1 MRFFLLI
8 ILFASINAQSII
20 TGRVTDSRTG
30 DPLVGV
36 NIFFSRTTYGS
47 TTDNNGFYTLDD
59 IPPGRYELLVSM
71 IGYKLVKESFQI
83 DTDIKIDRD
92 YKLVSQP
99 IRMKEI
105 VVSAKSNR
113 EWKKNY
119 RRFKSAFLGMSWNA
133 EYCRIMNDYVI
144 SFKKNEHVL
153 EAFASEPIIVENKGL
168 GYRVFY
174 TLEHFSDDKRII
186 RYAGDSFFE
195 EMEPESSQQS
205 RQWEKNRKLAYR
217 GSFRHFL
224 YTLSSRFDARF
235 DVEADSLVE
244 IQYWERMAGTRND
257 PLIQEGFRVSLP
269 KNFSRYDPKYLPL
282 GSDTL
287 MFLTEN
293 ENELYLVFKG
303 KMKIVYTKESE
314 EHNFTPEQR
323 GQTLKPYQTSFI
335 TLNKE
340 KVIVDKKG
348 RYTETFM
355 IEQNGE
361 MAWERVADQLPWDYL
376 PTNHK

>member
-30 DPLVGV
+30 NPLVGV

-47 TTDNNGFYTLDD
+47 TTDINGFYTLDD
-59 IPPGRYELLVSM
+59 IPLGRYELLVSM
-71 IGYKLVKESFQI
+71 IGYKVAKESFQI
-83 DTDIKIDRD
+83 DTDITIERD

-133 EYCRIMNDYVI
+133 EYCRIMNDYVL
-144 SFKKNEHVL
+144 SFKKNGNLL
-153 EAFASEPIIVENKGL
+153 EAFASEPLIIENKGL
-168 GYRVFY
+168 GYRVIY
-174 TLEHFSDDKRII
+174 TLEDFSDNKKTV
-186 RYAGDSFFE
+186 RYSGDPFFE
-195 EMEPESSQQS
+195 EMEPESSRES
-205 RQWEKNRKLAYR
+205 REWEKNRNLAYR

-235 DVEADSLVE
+235 DIEADSLVE
-244 IQYWERMAGTRND
+244 IQYWQRMSGSRND
-257 PLIQEGFRVSLP
+257 PLIQEGFKVYLP
-269 KNFSRYDPKYLPL
+269 KNFSRYDPRYLPL

-303 KMKIVYTKESE
+303 KMKIIYNKESE

-323 GQTLKPYQTSFI
+323 GRAPKPYQTSFI

-348 RYTETFM
+348 RYVETYM
-355 IEQNGE
+355 IEQQGE

-376 PTNHK
+376 PTYHK

>member
-20 TGRVTDSRTG
+20 TGRVTDAKTG
-30 DPLVGV
+30 NPLVGV

-59 IPPGRYELLVSM
+59 IPLGRYELLVSM
-71 IGYKLVKESFQI
+71 IGYKVAKESFQI
-83 DTDIKIDRD
+83 DTDIKIERD

-119 RRFKSAFLGMSWNA
+119 RQFKSAFLGMSWNA
-133 EYCRIMNDYVI
+133 EYCRIMNDYVL
-144 SFKKNEHVL
+144 SFKKNGNLL
-153 EAFASEPIIVENKGL
+153 EAFASEPLIIENKGL
-168 GYRVFY
+168 GYRVIY
-174 TLEHFSDDKRII
+174 TLEDFSDNKKTV
-186 RYAGDSFFE
+186 RYSGDPFFE
-195 EMEPESSQQS
+195 EMEPESSRES
-205 RQWEKNRKLAYR
+205 REWEKNRNLAYR

-235 DVEADSLVE
+235 DIEADSLVE
-244 IQYWERMAGTRND
+244 IQYWQRMSGSRND
-257 PLIQEGFRVSLP
+257 PLIQEGFKVYLP
-269 KNFSRYDPKYLPL
+269 KNFSRYDPRYLPL

-293 ENELYLVFKG
+293 ENELYLGFKG
-303 KMKIVYTKESE
+303 KMKIIYNKESE

-323 GQTLKPYQTSFI
+323 GQDPKPYQTSFI

-348 RYTETFM
+348 RYVETYM
-355 IEQNGE
+355 IEQQGE

-376 PTNHK
+376 PTYHK

>member
-20 TGRVTDSRTG
+20 TGRVTDAKTG
-30 DPLVGV
+30 NSLVGV

-71 IGYKLVKESFQI
+71 IGYKLIKESFQI

-153 EAFASEPIIVENKGL
+153 EAFASEPIIIENKGL
-168 GYRVFY
+168 GYRVIY

-186 RYAGDSFFE
+186 RYSGDSFFE
-195 EMEPESSQQS
+195 EMEPEYS
-205 RQWEKNRKLAYR
+205 RESREWEKNRNLAYR

-244 IQYWERMAGTRND
+244 IQYWQRMASSRND
-257 PLIQEGFRVSLP
+257 PIIQEGYRVYLP
-269 KNFSRYDPKYLPL
+269 KNFSRYDPKYHPL
-282 GSDTL
+282 GLDTL
-287 MFLTEN
+287 MFLAEN
-293 ENELYLVFKG
+293 ENELYLGFKG
-303 KMKIVYTKESE
+303 KMKIIYNKESE

-376 PTNHK
+376 PINHK

>member
-20 TGRVTDSRTG
+20 TGRVTDAKTG
-30 DPLVGV
+30 NPLVGV

-47 TTDNNGFYTLDD
+47 TTDKNGFYTLDD
-59 IPPGRYELLVSM
+59 IPLGRYELLVSM
-71 IGYKLVKESFQI
+71 IGYKVAKESFQI
-83 DTDIKIDRD
+83 DTDIKIERD

-133 EYCRIMNDYVI
+133 EYCRIMNDYVL
-144 SFKKNEHVL
+144 SFKKNGNLL
-153 EAFASEPIIVENKGL
+153 EAFASEPLIIENKGL
-168 GYRVFY
+168 GYRVIY
-174 TLEHFSDDKRII
+174 TLEDFSDNKKTV
-186 RYAGDSFFE
+186 RYSGDPFFE
-195 EMEPESSQQS
+195 EMEPESSRES
-205 RQWEKNRKLAYR
+205 REWEKNRNLAYR

-235 DVEADSLVE
+235 DIEADSLVE
-244 IQYWERMAGTRND
+244 IQYWQRMSGSRND
-257 PLIQEGFRVSLP
+257 PLIQEGFKVYLP
-269 KNFSRYDPKYLPL
+269 KNFSRYDPRYLPL

-303 KMKIVYTKESE
+303 KMKIIYNKESE

-323 GQTLKPYQTSFI
+323 GQDPKPYQTSFI

-348 RYTETFM
+348 RYVETYM
-355 IEQNGE
+355 IEQQGE

-376 PTNHK
+376 PTYHK

>member
-71 IGYKLVKESFQI
+71 IGYKLLKESFQI
-83 DTDIKIDRD
+83 DTDIKIDRNF
-92 YKLVSQP
+92 KLVSQP

-133 EYCRIMNDYVI
+133 EYCRIMNDYVL
-144 SFKKNEHVL
+144 SFKKNGNIL
-153 EAFASEPIIVENKGL
+153 EAFASEPIIIENKGL
-168 GYRVFY
+168 GYRVIY
-174 TLEHFSDDKRII
+174 TLEHFSDDKKII
-186 RYAGDSFFE
+186 RYSGDSFFE
-195 EMEPESSQQS
+195 EMEPESSRES
-205 RQWEKNRKLAYR
+205 REWEKNRNLAYR

-244 IQYWERMAGTRND
+244 IQYWQRMASSRND
-257 PLIQEGFRVSLP
+257 PIIQEGYRVYLP
-269 KNFSRYDPKYLPL
+269 KNFSRYDPKYHPL
-282 GSDTL
+282 GLDTL
-287 MFLTEN
+287 MFLAEN
-293 ENELYLVFKG
+293 ENELYLGFKG
-303 KMKIVYTKESE
+303 KMKIIYNKESE
-314 EHNFTPEQR
+314 EHNFIPEQR
-323 GQTLKPYQTSFI
+323 GQTPKPYQTSFI

-348 RYTETFM
+348 RYTETYM
-355 IEQNGE
+355 IEQQGE
-361 MAWERVADQLPWDYL
+361 MAWERVADQLPWDYW

>member
-30 DPLVGV
+30 NPLVGV

-92 YKLVSQP
+92 YKLISQP

-133 EYCRIMNDYVI
+133 EDCRIMNDYVL
-144 SFKKNEHVL
+144 SFNNNEHVL
-153 EAFASEPIIVENKGL
+153 EAFASEPIIIENKAL
-168 GYRVFY
+168 GYRVFIPWNISAMIKE
-174 TLEHFSDDKRII
+174 LFVIPVILFLKKWSQNLLVNHVNGKR
-186 RYAGDSFFE
+186 
-195 EMEPESSQQS
+195 
-205 RQWEKNRKLAYR
+205 
-217 GSFRHFL
+217 
-224 YTLSSRFDARF
+224 T
-235 DVEADSLVE
+235 E
-244 IQYWERMAGTRND
+244 IW
-257 PLIQEGFRVSLP
+257 L
-269 KNFSRYDPKYLPL
+269 
-282 GSDTL
+282 
-287 MFLTEN
+287 
-293 ENELYLVFKG
+293 
-303 KMKIVYTKESE
+303 
-314 EHNFTPEQR
+314 
-323 GQTLKPYQTSFI
+323 
-335 TLNKE
+335 
-340 KVIVDKKG
+340 IVDHFG
-348 RYTETFM
+348 IFFT
-355 IEQNGE
+355 
-361 MAWERVADQLPWDYL
+361 
-376 PTNHK
+376 H

>member
-1 MRFFLLI
+1 
-8 ILFASINAQSII
+8 
-20 TGRVTDSRTG
+20 
-30 DPLVGV
+30 
-36 NIFFSRTTYGS
+36 
-47 TTDNNGFYTLDD
+47 
-59 IPPGRYELLVSM
+59 M
-71 IGYKLVKESFQI
+71 IGYKVTKESFQI
-83 DTDIKIDRD
+83 DTDIKIERD

-133 EYCRIMNDYVI
+133 EYCRIMNDYVL
-144 SFKKNEHVL
+144 SFKKNGNLL
-153 EAFASEPIIVENKGL
+153 EAFASEPLIIENKGL
-168 GYRVFY
+168 GYRVIY
-174 TLEHFSDDKRII
+174 TLEDFSDNKKTV
-186 RYAGDSFFE
+186 RYSGDPFFE
-195 EMEPESSQQS
+195 EMEPESSRES
-205 RQWEKNRKLAYR
+205 REWEKNRNLAYR

-235 DVEADSLVE
+235 DIEADSLVE
-244 IQYWERMAGTRND
+244 IQYWQRMSGSRND
-257 PLIQEGFRVSLP
+257 PLIQEGFKVYLP
-269 KNFSRYDPKYLPL
+269 KNFSRYDPRYLPL

-303 KMKIVYTKESE
+303 KMKIIYNKESE

-323 GQTLKPYQTSFI
+323 GQDPKPYQTSFI

-348 RYTETFM
+348 RYVETYM
-355 IEQNGE
+355 IEQQGE

-376 PTNHK
+376 PTYHK

>member
-30 DPLVGV
+30 NPLVGV

-47 TTDNNGFYTLDD
+47 TTDNNGFYTLDN

-119 RRFKSAFLGMSWNA
+119 RQFKSAFLGVSWNA

-217 GSFRHFL
+217 GSFRHFI

-235 DVEADSLVE
+235 DIVGDSLVE
-244 IQYWERMAGTRND
+244 IQYWERMSGSRND

-269 KNFSRYDPKYLPL
+269 KNFSRYDPKYHPL
-282 GSDTL
+282 GLDTL
-287 MFLTEN
+287 MFLAEN
-293 ENELYLVFKG
+293 ENELYLGFKG
-303 KMKIVYTKESE
+303 KMKIIYNKESE

-323 GQTLKPYQTSFI
+323 GQTPKPYQTSFI
-335 TLNKE
+335 TLNKA

>member
-92 YKLVSQP
+92 YKLDSQP

-133 EYCRIMNDYVI
+133 EGCRIMNDYVL

-153 EAFASEPIIVENKGL
+153 EAFASEPIIIENKGL
-168 GYRVFY
+168 GYRVIY
-174 TLEHFSDDKRII
+174 TLEHFSDDKKII
-186 RYAGDSFFE
+186 RYSGDSFFE
-195 EMEPESSQQS
+195 EMEPESSRES
-205 RQWEKNRKLAYR
+205 REWEKNRNLAYR

-244 IQYWERMAGTRND
+244 IQYWQRMASSRND
-257 PLIQEGFRVSLP
+257 PIIQEGYRVYLP
-269 KNFSRYDPKYLPL
+269 KNFSRYDPKYHPL
-282 GSDTL
+282 GLDTL
-287 MFLTEN
+287 MFLAEN
-293 ENELYLVFKG
+293 ENELYLGFKG
-303 KMKIVYTKESE
+303 KMKIIYNKESE
-314 EHNFTPEQR
+314 EHNFIPEQR
-323 GQTLKPYQTSFI
+323 GQTPKPYQTSFI

-348 RYTETFM
+348 RYTETYM
-355 IEQNGE
+355 IEQQGE
-361 MAWERVADQLPWDYL
+361 MAWERVADQLPWDYW

>member
-30 DPLVGV
+30 NPLVGV

-47 TTDNNGFYTLDD
+47 TTDINGFYTLDD

-153 EAFASEPIIVENKGL
+153 EAFASEPIIIENKAL

-186 RYAGDSFFE
+186 RYAGDAFFE
-195 EMEPESSQQS
+195 VMEPESSQ
-205 RQWEKNRKLAYR
+205 L
-217 GSFRHFL
+217 
-224 YTLSSRFDARF
+224 
-235 DVEADSLVE
+235 
-244 IQYWERMAGTRND
+244 
-257 PLIQEGFRVSLP
+257 
-269 KNFSRYDPKYLPL
+269 
-282 GSDTL
+282 
-287 MFLTEN
+287 
-293 ENELYLVFKG
+293 
-303 KMKIVYTKESE
+303 
-314 EHNFTPEQR
+314 
-323 GQTLKPYQTSFI
+323 
-335 TLNKE
+335 
-340 KVIVDKKG
+340 
-348 RYTETFM
+348 
-355 IEQNGE
+355 
-361 MAWERVADQLPWDYL
+361 
-376 PTNHK
+376 